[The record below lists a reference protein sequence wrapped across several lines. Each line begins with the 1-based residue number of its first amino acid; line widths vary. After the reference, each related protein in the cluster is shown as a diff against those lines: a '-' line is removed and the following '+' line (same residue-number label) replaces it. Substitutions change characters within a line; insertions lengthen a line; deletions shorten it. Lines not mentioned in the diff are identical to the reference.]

1 MRRQIG
7 IRKESLLFLREVND
21 LKEKQKWRDI
31 LSNFETQYLR
41 RQVFTHTL
49 HLWISW
55 VEKRKMVDLT
65 FALSIYF
72 PHFIWSQLS
81 KKEENWVVED
91 MDIWKKKPIFDHWH
105 MFISHIYYFDL
116 STPAQFTRTS
126 TKESRYIFSWEKRSP
141 WSCAHLW
148 TFLTLTANFSRSRLH
163 IYIYLFSL
171 TKDSWLTWSS
181 NLDHLIDSFEH
192 MDECMRLR

>member
-1 MRRQIG
+1 
-7 IRKESLLFLREVND
+7 
-21 LKEKQKWRDI
+21 
-31 LSNFETQYLR
+31 LR
-41 RQVFTHTL
+41 RNTYDDKCSHTL
-49 HLWISW
+49 QLWISW
-55 VEKRKMVDLT
+55 VEKKKGWSNFCLKHL
-65 FALSIYF
+65 LSSFHLESI
-72 PHFIWSQLS
+72 IKKK
-81 KKEENWVVED
+81 KKETD
-91 MDIWKKKPIFDHWH
+91 IDIWKKKPIFDHWH